1 MDNIIIT
8 GIVGMV
14 TAFMGSFTTWL
25 LARRKYNASVDSEE
39 IANLKESLDFYKKIV
54 SDYNIK
60 LDFYIKLAEDN
71 RIEVYRLKGVLHRM
85 LSESCADNSCTKR
98 EFYSEDKIRE
108 IVNGKNLNEN
118 NSNKEI

>member
-14 TAFMGSFTTWL
+14 TAFMSSFTTWL
-25 LARRKYNASVDSEE
+25 LARRKYNVSVDSEE

-71 RIEVYRLKGVLHRM
+71 RIEVYRLKGVLTRM
-85 LSESCADNSCTKR
+85 LSESCTDS
-98 EFYSEDKIRE
+98 
-108 IVNGKNLNEN
+108 
-118 NSNKEI
+118 

>member
-25 LARRKYNASVDSEE
+25 FARRKYNASVDSEE

-71 RIEVYRLKGVLHRM
+71 RIEVYRLKGVLNRM
-85 LSESCADNSCTKR
+85 LSESCTDSSCTKR
-98 EFYSEDKIRE
+98 GFYSEDKIRE

>member
-1 MDNIIIT
+1 MDIIIT

-14 TAFMGSFTTWL
+14 TAFMSSFTTWL

-71 RIEVYRLKGVLHRM
+71 RIEVYRLKGVLTRV
-85 LSESCADNSCTKR
+85 LSESCTDSSCTKR
-98 EFYSEDKIRE
+98 GFYSEDKIRE
-108 IVNGKNLNEN
+108 IVNGKHLNEN

>member
-25 LARRKYNASVDSEE
+25 FARRKYNASVDSEE

-71 RIEVYRLKGVLHRM
+71 RIEVYRLKGVLNRM
-85 LSESCADNSCTKR
+85 LSESCTDSSCTKR
-98 EFYSEDKIRE
+98 GFYSEDKIRE
-108 IVNGKNLNEN
+108 IINGKNLNEN